1 MANLRQSMPQ
11 TAAWIDELRQTFGA
25 EAINA
30 SIRNGMAGGSD
41 FWASENGHEV
51 GHRAPEGEAIT
62 ADKMDLRPCDPT
74 NCTCPAC
81 RAARATPQRRQ
92 KWAA

>member
-1 MANLRQSMPQ
+1 MSLRQSMPQ

-30 SIRNGMAGGSD
+30 SIKNGMAGGSD
-41 FWASENGHEV
+41 FWASENGLEV
-51 GHRAPEGEAIT
+51 GHQAPAGDVIS
-62 ADKMDLRPCDPT
+62 ADKMDLRRIDPKT
-74 NCTCPAC
+74 CSCPAC
-81 RAARATPQRRQ
+81 RAARISQPRRQ